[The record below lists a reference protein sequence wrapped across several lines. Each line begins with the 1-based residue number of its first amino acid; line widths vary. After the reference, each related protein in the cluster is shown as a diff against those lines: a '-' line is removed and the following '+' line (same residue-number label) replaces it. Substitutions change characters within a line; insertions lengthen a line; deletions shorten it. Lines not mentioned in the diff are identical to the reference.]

1 MNTRRRSE
9 PRGQTDDIERAGA
22 EGQPQGLRDILAIA
36 VTVARGA
43 GAILREGV
51 AVIQSGD
58 LSSVRTKGASN
69 DIVTAYDHRS
79 EAYIVS
85 SLRAAFPGHRFVGEE
100 GGEYE
105 QPPAA
110 GGPSFEWQIDPLDGT
125 TNFSHGFPIF
135 AVSIGLL
142 VDGIPSV
149 GVVYSPVSD
158 EMYAAALGFGA
169 SRNGAP
175 IRASRTPDLQRA
187 MLITGFPY
195 DANISEH
202 NNLREFIAF
211 QRRTQAVRRIGSAA
225 LDLCLVACGQMDGYW
240 EMKIKPH
247 DITAGIVI
255 AREAGATVTDFDGGD
270 GMLDSG
276 RIVASNGLIHAAML
290 DVLRAAALQSPISN
304 L

>member
-9 PRGQTDDIERAGA
+9 PRGQTDDIESAGA
-22 EGQPQGLRDILAIA
+22 EGLPQSLRDIQAIA

-51 AVIQSGD
+51 AAIQSGD
-58 LSSVRTKGASN
+58 LSSVRTKSTAI
-69 DIVTAYDHRS
+69 DIVTEYDQRS
-79 EAYIVS
+79 EEFIVAT
-85 SLRAAFPGHRFVGEE
+85 LRAAFPGHLFVGEE
-100 GGEYE
+100 GGEYSRSSS
-105 QPPAA
+105 AG

-135 AVSIGLL
+135 SVSIGLL

-175 IRASRTPDLQRA
+175 IRVSRTPDLQHA
-187 MLITGFPY
+187 LLITGFPY
-195 DANISEH
+195 DAHTSDQDNVA
-202 NNLREFIAF
+202 EFGAF

-247 DITAGIVI
+247 DIAAGIII

-270 GMLDSG
+270 GMLASG

-290 DVLRAAALQSPISN
+290 DVLRRA
-304 L
+304 